1 MGSGKEQTLYA
12 LVSDVDTYSYKYI
25 GVEIL

>member
-25 GVEIL
+25 ALNGV